1 MLLLTIA
8 GVAVIMDLYKMRV
21 KNSWILCSLLAGAGT
36 CLWQKG
42 FAGLIKFVPGMLMP
56 LVVLG

>member
-36 CLWQKG
+36 CLWQTAKIC
-42 FAGLIKFVPGMLMP
+42 FFNINLLYKASHS
-56 LVVLG
+56 